1 MPELAFEL
9 PFRLRCQ
16 VMQAVYGS
24 HIRESMIFSKT
35 DDDFK
40 RMLAMWMKHC
50 VFFPGNYI
58 VQCGDS
64 DQCIYFIHRGEV
76 NNLKNDVCILYSYE
90 SLFVVWVPPRSDRF
104 LQA

>member
-1 MPELAFEL
+1 MKFPYAFLHKTDLNKFTFQMPELVYAL

-24 HIRESMIFSKT
+24 HISDSVVFSRT
-35 DDDFK
+35 DADFR

-58 VQCGDS
+58 VQCGDA

-76 NNLKNDVCILYSYE
+76 SINRDWYC
-90 SLFVVWVPPRSDRF
+90 
-104 LQA
+104 